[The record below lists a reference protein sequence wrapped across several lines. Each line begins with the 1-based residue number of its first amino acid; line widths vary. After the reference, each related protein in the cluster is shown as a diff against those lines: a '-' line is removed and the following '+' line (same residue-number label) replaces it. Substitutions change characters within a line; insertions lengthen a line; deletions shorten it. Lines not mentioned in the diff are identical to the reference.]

1 MERETQRGSERE
13 TGRMNTGAGFGMERG
28 ERRGHHGMGAHEAA
42 AGAGGVTSGAETHEP
57 MGGKSEVGSGMEMRE
72 AADTVWGKELA
83 AAAEKPLATF
93 QVITD
98 THIRDD
104 ADHINNRHFEEA
116 LADIASFCAGSLGV
130 MHAGDVTDRGLAPE
144 YREFARIWSSR
155 PAELPPMYVTLG
167 NHDIGAILWGEGDK
181 PIDLSVLS
189 GDEIED
195 VLDGNF
201 PAGTVGQPGEAA
213 AAEAGGMDGE
223 EASGV
228 GEASG
233 ASAKDAWAE
242 AIAESEAS
250 LGAKQ
255 ASAEV
260 ADAAAGPSAAQPVNA
275 KDALAEA
282 AAAAGLDL
290 GGMAARLNSLDGD
303 EAEGGLVREM
313 WNRRMRRFAEGT
325 GAAAPYHAHWIGG
338 YHFIFLGSEV
348 PHPKDCDL
356 SSAQLRWLQERLTE
370 KSSPDRPVF
379 VFLHQPLMDTVAGS
393 MERQGWY
400 GVNQDAELKK
410 VLSACPQ
417 AILFTGHTHWQLEAE
432 RTMYDG
438 QGVMPSM
445 FNASS
450 VAYLW
455 TDGDEHLTG
464 SEGLQ
469 VDVYGDRVVV
479 RGRDFVKR
487 AWIEGAEY
495 TVPYPA
501 AGAISTRR

>member
-1 MERETQRGSERE
+1 
-13 TGRMNTGAGFGMERG
+13 
-28 ERRGHHGMGAHEAA
+28 
-42 AGAGGVTSGAETHEP
+42 
-57 MGGKSEVGSGMEMRE
+57 MRE

-98 THIRDD
+98 THVRDD

-201 PAGTVGQPGEAA
+201 PAGTVGAIGQPG
-213 AAEAGGMDGE
+213 G
-223 EASGV
+223 
-228 GEASG
+228 
-233 ASAKDAWAE
+233 
-242 AIAESEAS
+242 
-250 LGAKQ
+250 
-255 ASAEV
+255 
-260 ADAAAGPSAAQPVNA
+260 
-275 KDALAEA
+275 A

-290 GGMAARLNSLDGD
+290 GGMAARLNSLDGN

-313 WNRRMRRFAEGT
+313 WNRRMRRFAEAT
-325 GAAAPYHAHWIGG
+325 GAAAPYHDHWIGG

-356 SSAQLRWLQERLTE
+356 SSAQLRWLQERLSE

-400 GVNQDAELKK
+400 GVNQDTELKK

-501 AGAISTRR
+501 AGAVSARR

>member
-1 MERETQRGSERE
+1 MERAMQRESERG
-13 TGRMNTGAGFGMERG
+13 TDGMNAAAGFGTERG
-28 ERRGHHGMGAHEAA
+28 ERRGHHGMGTYEAA
-42 AGAGGVTSGAETHEP
+42 AGAGGVTSGAETRGLTEE
-57 MGGKSEVGSGMEMRE
+57 KSEVGSGTEMRE

-98 THIRDD
+98 THVRDD

-201 PAGTVGQPGEAA
+201 PAGTVGAIGQPG
-213 AAEAGGMDGE
+213 G
-223 EASGV
+223 
-228 GEASG
+228 
-233 ASAKDAWAE
+233 
-242 AIAESEAS
+242 
-250 LGAKQ
+250 
-255 ASAEV
+255 
-260 ADAAAGPSAAQPVNA
+260 
-275 KDALAEA
+275 A

-290 GGMAARLNSLDGD
+290 GGMAARLNSLDGN

-313 WNRRMRRFAEGT
+313 WNRRMRRFAEAT
-325 GAAAPYHAHWIGG
+325 GAAAPYHDHWIGG

-356 SSAQLRWLQERLTE
+356 SSAQLRWLQERLSE

-400 GVNQDAELKK
+400 GVNQDTELKK

-501 AGAISTRR
+501 AGAVSARR

>member
-1 MERETQRGSERE
+1 MERKTQRE
-13 TGRMNTGAGFGMERG
+13 TEHGTGEMNT
-28 ERRGHHGMGAHEAA
+28 
-42 AGAGGVTSGAETHEP
+42 
-57 MGGKSEVGSGMEMRE
+57 
-72 AADTVWGKELA
+72 AADIIGKKEP

-98 THIRDD
+98 THVRDD
-104 ADHINNRHFEEA
+104 ADHINNRHFEDA

-144 YREFARIWSSR
+144 YREFARIWGSR

-201 PAGTVGQPGEAA
+201 PAGTVGAIGQPGGAGAAEAADGGAIGQSAEAAGMRGKATSAEAA
-213 AAEAGGMDGE
+213 AELEAEKAG
-223 EASGV
+223 
-228 GEASG
+228 
-233 ASAKDAWAE
+233 
-242 AIAESEAS
+242 
-250 LGAKQ
+250 
-255 ASAEV
+255 
-260 ADAAAGPSAAQPVNA
+260 AAAGPSAAQPVNA

-290 GGMAARLNSLDGD
+290 GGMAARLNGLDGD
-303 EAEGGLVREM
+303 EAEGGLVRAM
-313 WNRRMRRFAEGT
+313 WNRRMRRFAEAT
-325 GAAAPYHAHWIGG
+325 GAAAPYHDHWIGG

-356 SSAQLRWLQERLTE
+356 SSAQLRWLQERLAE
-370 KSSPDRPVF
+370 NSSPDRPVF

-464 SEGLQ
+464 SEGLH

-479 RGRDFVKR
+479 RGRDFARR

-501 AGAISTRR
+501 AGTISARR